1 MAPPERLVRASCVS
15 WAYEV
20 RPAIVD
26 ALARLGPGGRH
37 GDPAHDRDHRSADD
51 DPMRTPVLPGILFA
65 FMFRTLTGIA
75 KVEEPLRSTFSVRQ
89 PRRRRQCRLKF
100 GIYVPM
106 NRNVIPFCTIQCV
119 SVQFVRILY
128 NPVR

>member
-20 RPAIVD
+20 RPAIAD

-51 DPMRTPVLPGILFA
+51 DPMRTPVLPGILF
-65 FMFRTLTGIA
+65 RIH
-75 KVEEPLRSTFSVRQ
+75 VQDP
-89 PRRRRQCRLKF
+89 
-100 GIYVPM
+100 
-106 NRNVIPFCTIQCV
+106 NRNCEGGRTSSLHIFGASAATP
-119 SVQFVRILY
+119 SPVQTEIRDLGNNEIGT
-128 NPVR
+128 